1 MTITLSR
8 PHNPTCPHAPRIGP
22 PTRNFPRTVLQLPP
36 SPRRYKSRSSPRRG
50 CRQELVPAGV
60 RCPRDASWPCR
71 RRLAA
76 EALRRDG
83 SGEGFREE
91 STSPRRPDVPGREQE
106 VNVVTTRFGTIE
118 CSEADLIR
126 IPEGLVGFRNLTL
139 FVQLPDLKVSGL
151 TWLQSLDQPEVAF
164 GIVPPPLA
172 VSDYRVELRPG
183 DRAALE
189 LDDER
194 SALVY
199 VILNRADGGGLTVNL
214 QGPLVFNMAKRLGR
228 QLVLTSSR
236 FAVKFP
242 LDGAV
247 PAPTLMPGPRA
258 LRASA

>member
-1 MTITLSR
+1 MNI
-8 PHNPTCPHAPRIGP
+8 
-22 PTRNFPRTVLQLPP
+22 
-36 SPRRYKSRSSPRRG
+36 
-50 CRQELVPAGV
+50 
-60 RCPRDASWPCR
+60 
-71 RRLAA
+71 
-76 EALRRDG
+76 
-83 SGEGFREE
+83 
-91 STSPRRPDVPGREQE
+91 
-106 VNVVTTRFGTIE
+106 VTTRFGLVLV
-118 CSEADLIR
+118 SEADLIR
-126 IPEGLVGFRNLTL
+126 IPDGLVGFRHQTL

-194 SALVY
+194 SALIF
-199 VILNRADGGGLTVNL
+199 VILNRGDGGGLTVNL

-242 LDGAV
+242 IDGSV
-247 PAPTLMPGPRA
+247 PAPTLLPGPKA
-258 LRASA
+258 FRASA